1 MLGELQEPL
10 TSGSGTPTIRPI
22 CTCKL
27 QTQAGPAPLTL
38 GHRPCPTACS
48 HKYGHTHMYNLGT
61 HVSRHTHQHTT
72 KCMPHTETHILIHRL
87 IYVHTGTHAPTQAH
101 TADTQAHTTHVHS
114 YADSH
119 TYVHTQVHMHPHR
132 HTNNRHTSTHIKTQ
146 THTPNSLTYIFSSY
160 MGTVCPAKESSFL
173 PGRTS
178 WSLFFQRCSLT
189 QKGLRKMW
197 KGFGFGFL
205 GCLLPREDCRTQ
217 GWAG

>member
-27 QTQAGPAPLTL
+27 QTQAEPAPLTL

-72 KCMPHTETHILIHRL
+72 KGMPHTETHILIHRL

-132 HTNNRHTSTHIKTQ
+132 HTNNRHTSTHIRHR
-146 THTPNSLTYIFSSY
+146 HTLLIASHTYSHPTWVQSVLQKKVHFFQAEHPGLFSSKDA
-160 MGTVCPAKESSFL
+160 P
-173 PGRTS
+173 
-178 WSLFFQRCSLT
+178 
-189 QKGLRKMW
+189 
-197 KGFGFGFL
+197 
-205 GCLLPREDCRTQ
+205 
-217 GWAG
+217 